1 MSTNPLGR
9 LFGPSPF
16 RPIQAHMKTVAS
28 CAAEVEPLLAAY
40 AAGDFDAMR
49 EHRRKIDDL
58 EGQADRQKNELRGQL
73 PKSLFLPVDRRDL
86 LELLHLQDSIADAAQ
101 DVAEYLHLGP
111 PPALPDSFRTP
122 LNGLS
127 QSSLAAVRAARTAID
142 ELDELLET
150 GFRGREAD
158 GVETVL
164 EEVGRLEHA
173 ADREERQLMKL
184 LLRDA
189 DELGRADFHLWYEL
203 IQKLGKLADFAED
216 VADRLRLLIAR

>member
-28 CAAEVEPLLAAY
+28 CAAEVEPLLAAFT
-40 AAGDFDAMR
+40 AGDRDAMR
-49 EHRRKIDDL
+49 KCRRKIDEL
-58 EGQADRQKNELRGQL
+58 EGAADQQKNDLRGKL
-73 PKSLFLPVDRRDL
+73 PRSLFLPVDRRDL
-86 LELLHLQDSIADAAQ
+86 LELLHLQDSIADTAQ

-111 PPALPDSFRTP
+111 LGLPDSFRQP
-122 LNGLS
+122 LDQLS
-127 QSSLAAVRAARTAID
+127 QSSLAAVRAASTAID

-158 GVETVL
+158 GVEDL
-164 EEVGRLEHA
+164 LDEVGRLEHA
-173 ADREERQLMKL
+173 ADREERGLMKL

-189 DELGRADFHLWYEL
+189 DHLGRADFHLWYEL

>member
-1 MSTNPLGR
+1 MSTSPLGR

-16 RPIQAHMKTVAS
+16 RPIQGHMKTVES
-28 CAAEVEPLLAAY
+28 CAAEVEPLLAAF
-40 AAGDFDAMR
+40 AQEDRDAMR
-49 EHRRKIDDL
+49 EHRRKIDEL
-58 EGQADRQKNELRGQL
+58 EGQADQQKNDLRGQL
-73 PKSLFLPVDRRDL
+73 PRSLFLPVDRRDL

-111 PPALPDSFRTP
+111 PALPDAFRTP
-122 LNGLS
+122 LDGLAR
-127 QSSLAAVRAARTAID
+127 SSLAAVRAARTAVD

-158 GVETVL
+158 SVETL
-164 EEVGRLEHA
+164 LDEVGQLEHD
-173 ADREERQLMKL
+173 ADTEERELMKL

-189 DELGRADFHLWYEL
+189 DNLSRADFLLWYEL
-203 IQKLGKLADFAED
+203 IQKIGSLADYAED

>member
-16 RPIQAHMKTVAS
+16 RPIQGHMKTVES
-28 CAAEVEPLLAAY
+28 CAAEVEPLLTAY
-40 AAGDFDAMR
+40 AADDLDAMR
-49 EHRRKIDDL
+49 EHRRKIDEL
-58 EGQADRQKNELRGQL
+58 EGQADQQKNDLRGQL
-73 PKSLFLPVDRRDL
+73 PRSLFLPVDRRDL

-111 PPALPDSFRTP
+111 PALPDSFRTP
-122 LNGLS
+122 LDGLC

-158 GVETVL
+158 GVESL
-164 EEVGRLEHA
+164 LDEVGRLEHK
-173 ADREERQLMKL
+173 ADREERELMKL
-184 LLRDA
+184 LLHDA
-189 DELGRADFHLWYEL
+189 DDLGRADFLLWYEL